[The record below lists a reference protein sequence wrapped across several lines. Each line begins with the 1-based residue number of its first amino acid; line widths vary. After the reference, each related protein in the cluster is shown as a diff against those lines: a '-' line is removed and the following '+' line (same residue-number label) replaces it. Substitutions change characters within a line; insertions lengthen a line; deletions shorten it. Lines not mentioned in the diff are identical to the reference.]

1 MKGRVENGIRATVA
15 AAIAAACLPSA
26 RTALADVQSAQTVLA
41 FPGAEGF
48 GRYTKGGRGGKVYKV
63 TNLNDSGAGSLR
75 EAVEAEGPRIVVFG
89 IDGTIRLKSPLHI
102 RNDFI
107 TIAGQS
113 APGGGITLRDYPL
126 QVSANEVIVR
136 YIRSRMGDEMK
147 LETDA
152 VSVGQG
158 RNIVIDHCS
167 VSWSNDE
174 TLSVTQR
181 VEPGLKHLT
190 DVTVQ
195 WSIISESLNDAGHE
209 KGQHGYGSLIQ
220 GSYGARYSFHH
231 NLWAHHEARMPRI
244 GNYAGAKD
252 DPEGIIM
259 DFRNNIFYNWGP
271 GATTD
276 FYNWQPGLDRGY
288 NMDPFYGR
296 PDNTSRFAAGADLN
310 SHANTH
316 SNFVNNWYQ
325 QGSATGG
332 PVALYIRNASGKTH
346 FAGNY
351 MDGKLVKDQWS
362 LVVTSQQP
370 VVFKTEQPF
379 KVAPV
384 KTESAPDAYQHVL
397 ASAGASK
404 HRDAVDERIVA
415 SVRDKTGKL
424 INSQKDVGGWPEI
437 RAGVVA
443 ADADG
448 DGMSDAWEKAHKL
461 NPNDPSDAVRIDKHG
476 YSNIEVFLNSLVK

>member
-1 MKGRVENGIRATVA
+1 MIR
-15 AAIAAACLPSA
+15 AIAA
-26 RTALADVQSAQTVLA
+26 TALGCLVCVPALGDVEPKPRQQQLA
-41 FPGAEGF
+41 FPSAEGF
-48 GRYTKGGRGGKVYKV
+48 GRFTRGGRGGTVYKV
-63 TNLNDSGAGSLR
+63 TNLNDGGPGSLR
-75 EAVEAEGPRIVVFG
+75 DAVEADGPRIVVFDV
-89 IDGTIRLKSPLHI
+89 DGTISLKSPLRIH
-102 RNDFI
+102 NDYI

-113 APGGGITLRDYPL
+113 APRGGITLRDYPL
-126 QVSANEVIVR
+126 QISANEVIVR
-136 YIRSRMGDEMK
+136 YLRARLGDETK

-167 VSWSNDE
+167 LSWSNDE

-195 WSIISESLNDAGHE
+195 WSLIAESLNDAGHQ

-220 GSYGARYSFHH
+220 GSKGARYSFHH
-231 NLWAHHEARMPRI
+231 NLWAHHQARMPRI
-244 GNYAGAKD
+244 GNYSGAKV
-252 DPEGIIM
+252 DPDGIIA
-259 DFRNNIFYNWGP
+259 DFRNNVFYNWGQ

-276 FYNWQPGLDRGY
+276 FYNWKPGLERGY

-296 PDNTSRFAAGADLN
+296 PDNPSRFAAGADLN
-310 SHANTH
+310 TNATTH

-346 FAGNY
+346 FSGNY
-351 MDGKLVKDQWS
+351 MDGRLVKDQWS
-362 LVVTSQQP
+362 LVVTSQNP
-370 VVFKTEQPF
+370 PVFKAERPF
-379 KVAPV
+379 DFGPV
-384 KTESAPDAYQHVL
+384 KTESAPAAYRRVL

-404 HRDAVDERIVA
+404 QRDAVDERIVE
-415 SVRDKTGKL
+415 SVRNRSGHL

-437 RAGVVA
+437 RAGVA
-443 ADADG
+443 APDADR
-448 DGMSDAWEKAHKL
+448 DGMSDVWERAHQL
-461 NPNDPSDAVRIDKHG
+461 NPADPADASRVATDG
-476 YSNIEVFLNSLVK
+476 YTNIEVYLNSLVP